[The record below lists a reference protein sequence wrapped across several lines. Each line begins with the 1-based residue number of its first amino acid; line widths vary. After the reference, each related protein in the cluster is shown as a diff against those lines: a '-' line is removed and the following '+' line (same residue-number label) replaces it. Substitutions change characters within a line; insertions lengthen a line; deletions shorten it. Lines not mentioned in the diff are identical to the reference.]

1 MKTAIA
7 TGQTPQDLRDG
18 KRLIAGFIDAQV
30 VRRGLDWR
38 TGEAYRIDLE
48 HFYKWLDGEGAR
60 EETQWQE
67 SDRSYSSRS
76 HNYRQLAVSRRMAVD
91 GRKRWK
97 PIWNIWLW

>member
-38 TGEAYRIDLE
+38 TGEAYRIDME
-48 HFYKWLDGEGAR
+48 PPPTVRGMNTR
-60 EETQWQE
+60 
-67 SDRSYSSRS
+67 
-76 HNYRQLAVSRRMAVD
+76 LAVSRRMAVD

>member
-7 TGQTPQDLRDG
+7 TEQTPQDLRDG

-60 EETQWQE
+60 EAGRDLVRETGRDPAREAVGDPVAGVGQE
-67 SDRSYSSRS
+67 L
-76 HNYRQLAVSRRMAVD
+76 QQ
-91 GRKRWK
+91 
-97 PIWNIWLW
+97 PQP